1 MFVTLAKILLLSV
14 HGTRTKAI
22 VNLENFRVLIQTLPG
37 PAAYLGNSWRGLIR
51 RDSSIALGI
60 ARNSATQLPQVRR
73 TERHAQ
79 SCIAPWDRTVDR
91 GRAGF
96 GKWILRVRGIVRP
109 QAMRICNDA
118 CTFAILAFNV
128 DLWRVLWKEDSY
140 VQLSLDFKSM
150 RKRDWSCLTSL
161 RRLYAWSHYVHGV
174 ILWLIK

>member
-1 MFVTLAKILLLSV
+1 MFVTLADILLLSV
-14 HGTRTKAI
+14 HGTRTKSLG
-22 VNLENFRVLIQTLPG
+22 NLENFRDLIQTLPG
-37 PAAYLGNSWRGLIR
+37 ETASLGNSCWGLMR
-51 RDSSIALGI
+51 SVSSIALGI
-60 ARNSATQLPQVRR
+60 ARNSASQFQQVWR
-73 TERHAQ
+73 TEPHAQ
-79 SCIAPWDRTVDR
+79 GYGATRTRTVDR
-91 GRAGF
+91 GRARI

-150 RKRDWSCLTSL
+150 RVRDWSCLTSL
-161 RRLYAWSHYVHGV
+161 RRLYALSHYVHGV